1 MRNNLRGLGVARFFF
16 LVSGENPTL
25 PFAEIEAILESEGHA
40 YSILFKLSQVLVLES
55 DPKCVESVAHR
66 SALTRVCG
74 FFIASCRA
82 SVQEILDSVRRAD
95 MSAYISP
102 GESFVVRVRRVKGSS
117 PQIDRLLLER
127 RIGEVIFESVKGVK
141 VNLKNP
147 EKVFFGVLS
156 DDNFVFGLKTAEIK
170 AGKFKKRISK
180 AAFSHSAAM
189 PPKIARCMVNLAR
202 ARSGDLVLDP
212 FCGTGS
218 FLIEAGLI
226 GCRVVGSDIKRR
238 MVEGSM
244 LNLSAC
250 GVKAEGLLVADA
262 RSSPYLPRRVD
273 RIVTDPPYGTSTTTL
288 GMNVADVYRNFL
300 SEAEEILREGGYICL
315 AAPKRINVSRIAEEI
330 GFKHLESH
338 FMYIHR
344 RLTREIAVFSM

>member
-1 MRNNLRGLGVARFFF
+1 VRNNLRGLGVVRFFF

-55 DPKCVESVAHR
+55 DPKCVESIAHR

-82 SVQEILDSVRRAD
+82 SVQEILDSIRRAD
-95 MSAYISP
+95 ISAYISP
-102 GESFVVRVRRVKGSS
+102 GESFVVRVRRVRGSS

-147 EKVFFGVLS
+147 EKIFFGVLS

-170 AGKFKKRISK
+170 AGKFRKRSRV
-180 AAFSHSAAM
+180 AFSHSAAM

-202 ARSGDLVLDP
+202 VRSGDLVLDP

-288 GMNVADVYRNFL
+288 GMDVADVYRNFL
-300 SEAEEILREGGYICL
+300 SEAEGILRGGGYICL

-344 RLTREIAVFSM
+344 RLTREIAVFST